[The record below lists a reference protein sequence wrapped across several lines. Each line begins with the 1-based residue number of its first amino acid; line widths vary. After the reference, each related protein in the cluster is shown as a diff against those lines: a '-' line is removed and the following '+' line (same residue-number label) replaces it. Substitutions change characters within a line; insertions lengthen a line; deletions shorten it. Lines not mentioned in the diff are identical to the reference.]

1 MFLLLTILACVS
13 PVFVDRHAGFG
24 RVCTYSRCG
33 IRIRPNQ
40 IELIGVDLVVILVML
55 GPQSSLSVV
64 GKPSAKRP
72 EAVMVSV
79 FPIFDGMVL
88 LRRSCNRSGMT
99 RLVVWSVSLF
109 IESVGPHLQGVWRL
123 GLNFIILVFSVSKHA
138 KIILEVGKVYAVVP
152 SGAQLC
158 FAFLK
163 VVTWLI
169 LPVVICLS
177 KRLSHACLSIS
188 TLIL

>member
-1 MFLLLTILACVS
+1 MVSFDTALGLTHRVLRFGNGVSPASVSSCCNGEVWAHGGVFLLLTILACVS

-40 IELIGVDLVVILVML
+40 IELIGVDLVVILVAL

-72 EAVMVSV
+72 EAVMASV

-109 IESVGPHLQGVWRL
+109 TSLLELTCKACGV
-123 GLNFIILVFSVSKHA
+123 
-138 KIILEVGKVYAVVP
+138 
-152 SGAQLC
+152 
-158 FAFLK
+158 
-163 VVTWLI
+163 
-169 LPVVICLS
+169 
-177 KRLSHACLSIS
+177 
-188 TLIL
+188 

>member
-1 MFLLLTILACVS
+1 MRAHGGVFLLLTILACVS

-40 IELIGVDLVVILVML
+40 IELIGVDLVVILVAL

-109 IESVGPHLQGVWRL
+109 IESAGPHPRGVWRR
-123 GLNFIILVFSVSKHA
+123 II
-138 KIILEVGKVYAVVP
+138 AV
-152 SGAQLC
+152 SGASCSSVDIGLVKRRAGGRSCVMQCPLDVQ
-158 FAFLK
+158 AM
-163 VVTWLI
+163 
-169 LPVVICLS
+169 LS
-177 KRLSHACLSIS
+177 KSQI
-188 TLIL
+188 LICRVSAIG

>member
-1 MFLLLTILACVS
+1 VWAHGGVFLLLTILACVS

-99 RLVVWSVSLF
+99 RLVVWFVSLF

-138 KIILEVGKVYAVVP
+138 KIILEVGKVYALVL
-152 SGAQLC
+152 SGALAVLC
-158 FAFLK
+158 
-163 VVTWLI
+163 
-169 LPVVICLS
+169 LP
-177 KRLSHACLSIS
+177 
-188 TLIL
+188 